1 MKEITRA
8 SKHYKYINDNE
19 HKWRRGA
26 VYMAEPNARIIIMGT
41 DLRTKDGIEIYEG
54 DRVFSKV
61 QPESDEE
68 AKQMEIDGYIGDY
81 GTVRYHNGKFVVSWD
96 GSSFE
101 DELYGIHNM
110 VEIVGNIYDK
120 EL

>member
-1 MKEITRA
+1 MRDITRA

-41 DLRTKDGIEIYEG
+41 GLRTKDGIEIYEG
-54 DRVFSKV
+54 DRVFYKFT
-61 QPESDEE
+61 PENEEEAEE
-68 AKQMEIDGYIGDY
+68 AKRDGYTGDY

-101 DELYGIHNM
+101 DELYGTNEMI
-110 VEIVGNIYDK
+110 EIVGNIYDK